1 MTARGARRPGAARPP
16 GVAPP
21 RRAVRAAAIVVAA
34 ALAFAAAPTDSA
46 AQSWRAHGAWVSGHV
61 AGGAFGPEFRRPL
74 GEEPPLPLPG
84 TPGSGPVEVASRVWH
99 LTGMLGVGVNGAP
112 PAESGRGVEPLL
124 YAHAGLLYRTGRSIP
139 GYVGVVAAAY
149 VPAGAVGPA
158 AYVEAA
164 DVAAL
169 QLGAMHGHGAWH
181 GHAALSLSMRF
192 LRDVLGG

>member
-1 MTARGARRPGAARPP
+1 MSPRVRPARAARS
-16 GVAPP
+16 
-21 RRAVRAAAIVVAA
+21 AAIAA
-34 ALAFAAAPTDSA
+34 VTAFALTATPTDGE
-46 AQSWRAHGAWVSGHV
+46 AQSWRTQGAWVSGHV
-61 AGGAFGPEFRRPL
+61 AGGAFGPEFRRAL

-99 LTGMLGVGVNGAP
+99 LTGMLAVGVNGAP
-112 PAESGRGVEPLL
+112 PAESGRGVEPLV
-124 YAHAGLLYRTGRSIP
+124 YAHGGLLYRTGRSIP
-139 GYVGVVAAAY
+139 GYVGVVAAGY

-181 GHAALSLSMRF
+181 GHAALSLSVRF
-192 LRDVLGG
+192 LRDVFGG